1 MNKELRFSFGHIL
14 AFLALIFIAYVTFM
28 GITYLTL
35 GDFVKAII
43 GAVICIILLAA
54 VLLGAQIKKG
64 ESNRTR
70 FYKSLKWERILLF
83 SSPIVLL
90 FAFYPYNHF
99 WTVLE
104 QDEEISQDFN
114 EAITQVHG
122 IFNDYEAYAN
132 ERMTKLSKS
141 LEKSTDVN
149 VQNRKDELELLL
161 LSTNYQNL
169 KNEANSWIDNT
180 SDDINLL
187 GLFSVSKSSVWN
199 VFLFGNIDNIVAAID
214 KWSKE
219 LNSFSTKIL
228 STETDDIS
236 SFSTESE
243 AKLKSIKG
251 LNALKSKY
259 ANIGFRFNWISVIT
273 MIVCLLMLLCP
284 YFIQE
289 RNAANDEKF
298 WDFGPFSSKYNSGHV
313 HQAKPTARTVESSSG
328 KGKSIE
334 NNSTENINQNRK
346 TKSRKGA
353 PV

>member
-43 GAVICIILLAA
+43 GAVICILLLAA

-70 FYKSLKWERILLF
+70 FYKSLKLERILLF
-83 SSPIVLL
+83 SSPLVLL
-90 FAFYPYNHF
+90 LAFYPYNHF
-99 WTVLE
+99 WTVL
-104 QDEEISQDFN
+104 DKDKEISKDFN
-114 EAITQVHG
+114 ESITQAHG
-122 IFNDYEAYAN
+122 IFKDYETYAN
-132 ERMTKLSKS
+132 ERMTKLSESLDKS
-141 LEKSTDVN
+141 KDVN

-180 SDDINLL
+180 SDDINVFD
-187 GLFSVSKSSVWN
+187 LFSVSKSSVWN

-214 KWSKE
+214 KWSNE
-219 LNSFSTKIL
+219 LHSFSTKIL
-228 STETDDIS
+228 STETYEVS
-236 SFSTESE
+236 SFTTESE
-243 AKLKSIKG
+243 AKINSIKG

-259 ANIGFRFNWISVIT
+259 ASIGFKFNWVSVLS

-313 HQAKPTARTVESSSG
+313 HQANTKVCSSETFSE

-334 NNSTENINQNRK
+334 NNSIDNINLNNK